1 MSLRIP
7 IYFSVEEMVCPH
19 VFSKFQGNERMIWN
33 FFDPR
38 LLITLDKIREML
50 GSPIT
55 VNNWK
60 DGGSFTQ
67 RGLRCNIC
75 PLVKEKTAKNSVYV
89 SSHILG
95 QAADFDVKG
104 MSAAEVRSW
113 LYEHKNLLPYPISV
127 EKDVNWV
134 HLDMRCLGKDNFYLF

>member
-1 MSLRIP
+1 MSLRTP

-19 VFSKFQGNERMIWN
+19 VYNKFKGNEKMIWN

-38 LLITLDKIREML
+38 LLITLDWIREMFNA
-50 GSPIT
+50 PIT

-60 DGGSFTQ
+60 EGGPFSQ

-95 QAADFDVKG
+95 QAVDFDVKG
-104 MSAAEVRSW
+104 MQASEVRAW
-113 LYEHKNLLPYPISV
+113 LYDNKDVLPYPISV

-134 HLDMRCLGKDNFYLF
+134 HLDMRCLGNDNFYLF